1 MDSQTKADLF
11 DTFKAFNPYLD
22 DTNFVEKMRKI
33 NFAYNNGNGS
43 INLKDT
49 PPSQAEIYLRGET
62 WALADHKNGD
72 PFVPVRRTSKAIPG
86 LEAMLAD
93 AYHSVKFDT
102 GLHYRSQARYAK
114 MWAQRIFNRQ
124 VKEVGSNAVVKKL
137 RDKLLRNLGT
147 LAHAR
152 SEDEV
157 MLSLIQIWAFSLFA
171 TNDKSLHR
179 RTVGY

>member
-1 MDSQTKADLF
+1 MDDQTKADLF

-22 DTNFVEKMRKI
+22 EAKFVEKMRKI

-43 INLKDT
+43 INHKDI
-49 PPSQAEIYLRGET
+49 PPSLAADYLRGET
-62 WALADHKNGD
+62 WSLADHKNGD
-72 PFVPVRRTSKAIPG
+72 PFLPVRKTRKAIPG

-93 AYHSVKFDT
+93 AYHSLKFDT
-102 GLHYRSQARYAK
+102 GLQYRSQARYAK

-124 VKEVGSNAVVKKL
+124 AKELGRNTVVKKL

-157 MLSLIQIWAFSLFA
+157 ILSLIQIWAFSLFA